1 MNEHYRAYV
10 DFGRRLASDRG
21 ILWDVRLLAD
31 GMAVQEDAWNITQFV
46 NDAPPPIHWVRD
58 FGFDMKTL
66 QAINERRKQQNL
78 PALEKAPLSPAWI
91 GFFKA
96 AVVEQLFFKK
106 NTTGHVIQNIARP
119 LRVLATAAMG
129 RDPWDLRSDDVAF
142 AYDLAKEIQ
151 ASGKL
156 ADLILGLVKTL
167 IDANHI
173 ADAGPLST
181 LLSFQRQNARDKRAR
196 HTKSVDELRSDLVAR
211 KHAEKL
217 PERRAFWELVRIV
230 FTESPRTFLDQ
241 LRFAQAKVILL
252 CGLRVGEASLLPA
265 DWKRVREYYD
275 TSGRAAGELGGCS
288 KALMLRHFAEKQ
300 QSENSDSVALFE
312 ATQYV
317 PEMFEEA
324 LTEAL
329 DQSIRLT
336 QPLRETLRRQVEEN
350 RILPWFQR
358 DQLISAVELYPYLTG
373 NPVLLALS
381 DDEQNK
387 WQTKYRGCFDSQHFD
402 MLYIN
407 QLHQLR
413 SASAT
418 LSSALYVFY
427 NRLKGKI
434 TFRQRDGAIWRNA
447 RMRWAEVFFRMDEME
462 DYLAGIQTKLSD
474 QAPFRLSSGD
484 EIKPWDL
491 MFLMPKRALS
501 EGRNDGLCDIT
512 RYYSVGRFSPDM
524 MMLSL
529 SGKEN
534 DGYPTLFS
542 CYGEDDEDR
551 SLSLKPHSLRHL
563 QNTELFRLGVADTI
577 ITKRFN
583 RKSVAQSYEYDHRS
597 LAEDLEQTELPQEV
611 EIALGSKAATVV
623 RLIKAGKASG
633 PIVEAFKKIQHTRGD
648 DAAFEFLKVE
658 ADGFHSTPYGHCINS
673 FTVDPCPKHLECFAG
688 CRHLTAT
695 DMPKQRQHLIQ
706 LEGRFKSA
714 MEAIAARPANTIGR
728 DNQLM
733 HAKNRLEAVRQV
745 LTTPHGQAVFPDGTD
760 LSKSNS
766 QPRSVLDVRPEL

>member
-1 MNEHYRAYV
+1 MNEHYRTYV

-21 ILWDVRLLAD
+21 ILWDVRLQDD

-46 NDAPPPIHWVRD
+46 NDSPPPVHWVRD
-58 FGFDMKTL
+58 FGLDVKAL
-66 QAINERRKQQNL
+66 QSINEKRGQQNL
-78 PALEKAPLSPAWI
+78 TALEKTPLSPAWI
-91 GFFKA
+91 EFFKA

-106 NTTGHVIQNIARP
+106 NTTGHVIQNVARP

-129 RDPWDLRSDDVAF
+129 REPWDLRLDDIAF
-142 AYDLAKEIQ
+142 AYDVAKGIQ

-156 ADLILGLVKTL
+156 ADLVLGLVKTL

-173 ADAGPLST
+173 ADVGPLSP
-181 LLSFQRQNARDKRAR
+181 LLSFERQGVRNKRAR

-230 FTESPRTFLDQ
+230 FTENPRTFLDQ

-275 TSGRAAGELGGCS
+275 TSGRAAGELGGYS

-300 QSENSDSVALFE
+300 QSENADSVALFE

-317 PEMFEEA
+317 PEMFEEV

-329 DQSIRLT
+329 DQSVRLT

-358 DQLISAVELYPYLTG
+358 DQLISAVELYPFLTG
-373 NPVLLALS
+373 NPVLLGLS
-381 DDEQNK
+381 DDEQNM
-387 WQTKYRGCFDSQHFD
+387 WQTKYRAGFNYQYFDELYHSQ
-402 MLYIN
+402 LK
-407 QLHQLR
+407 QLR
-413 SASAT
+413 FTSVG
-418 LSSALYVFY
+418 LSPALYVFY
-427 NRLKGKI
+427 HRLKGKI
-434 TFRQRDGAIWRNA
+434 AFRQKDGSLWRNA
-447 RMRWAEVFFRMDEME
+447 RMQWAEVFFRVEEME

-474 QAPFRLSSGD
+474 QSPFRLSTGD

-491 MFLMPKRALS
+491 MFLMPKRALA

-512 RYYSVGRFSPDM
+512 RYYSVGRFSPEM

-542 CYGEDDEDR
+542 CYGENDEDR

-597 LAEDLEQTELPQEV
+597 LAEDLEQIELSQEV
-611 EIALGSKAATVV
+611 EIALGSKAATVA
-623 RLIKAGKASG
+623 RLIKAGKATG
-633 PIVEAFKKIQHTRGD
+633 PIVEAFKKIQQTRGD
-648 DAAFEFLKVE
+648 DDAFEFLKIE

-706 LEGRFKSA
+706 LEGRFKNA
-714 MEAIAARPANTIGR
+714 LEAVAARPANTIGR
-728 DNQLM
+728 DNQLI
-733 HAKNRLEAVRQV
+733 HVKNRLEAVRQV
-745 LTTPHGQAVFPDGTD
+745 LATPHGHAVFPDGKD
-760 LSKSNS
+760 LSESNT